1 MKIGF
6 NYNSIAKL
14 NNNSLV
20 KNPNDYLK
28 MIKKVEISDNIKKI
42 FKSLVDD
49 NHEVFIF
56 TPSPVE
62 LPEKL
67 KVKMKKR
74 LVKRL
79 KREGLD
85 FSKLAIVD
93 ESEMVEVAKRN
104 HIDIAIDNNQEV
116 VNKLN
121 EFTDAINFSNDKT
134 VSSLYSEI
142 IENIDKNRQSVID
155 YNSKPQGLPSEDQLW
170 MKHYRVGDLKWSK
183 DNMSPYDRLYT
194 SNIDWKDEISME
206 FFGKKFTYGDFFK
219 EVDELCNKML
229 SNGIGRGVRVPIVF
243 VNTPESIITLYALY
257 KAKATIVPIFPLS
270 TVEDFK
276 NKIESIN
283 RQNKEDGFD
292 CNCMFMSDLVCGRFK
307 DVIPSD
313 TKVVVLPITNSMPKP
328 LGFAFNKIVMPK
340 MGIKKI
346 EFNDQFISYNNYEGK
361 DNVDYSDLDTSF
373 DNDYTAV
380 QLYTGGTIKPKGVM
394 LSEGNIDTASKQ
406 FFNDR
411 FAFRRGDKIAAFMPL
426 NHSFGLII
434 GTHVAATLGVDLDL
448 IMKINFKRL
457 DKLFLKDKVNLF
469 GGIPNM
475 FPAIRNNKHMKDA
488 DLSHVKYI
496 LSGGA
501 PIDETEKKRTNEF
514 FEAHNSKAEIHDGYG
529 QTESSGGIIYDG
541 VPNIGTNVK
550 IVEPGTTNEIGYE
563 QLGELCMTGP
573 QIMRGYDE
581 EELTANALKEH
592 ADGKIWLHTGDS
604 AIIHNDGKVEIIGR
618 LDRMIKVN
626 GEQVILDKLEEEI
639 NSLPFIE
646 KSAVVKRPDDIRG
659 YVPVAFITLK
669 QGYTWNQEIE
679 NAMNSFYEQKLTGYA
694 RPRKTEVLEELPV
707 TAVGKVNIKELEKM
721 AIEQLEK
728 AKTI

>member
-14 NNNSLV
+14 
-20 KNPNDYLK
+20 KNTKVVSDKKQYEK
-28 MIKKVEISDNIKKI
+28 MITKAVISDEMKNIL
-42 FKSLVDD
+42 KSLVND

-56 TPSPVE
+56 TPTPIE
-62 LPEKL
+62 LTDDIKA
-67 KVKMKKR
+67 KMKKR

-79 KREGLD
+79 RHEGIE
-85 FSKLAIVD
+85 FSKLAIVPED
-93 ESEMVEVAKRN
+93 ELVEVAKRN
-104 HIDIAIDNNQEV
+104 HIDVAIDSNQDV
-116 VNKLN
+116 VDSLN
-121 EFTDAINFSNDKT
+121 EFTDAINFSDDKNE
-134 VSSLYSEI
+134 SSLYDEI
-142 IENIDKNRQSVID
+142 IENIEKNRQSVID
-155 YNSKPQGLPSEDQLW
+155 YNSVPQGLPSEDKLW
-170 MKHYRVGDLKWSK
+170 MKHYRVGDLKWSEG
-183 DNMSPYDRLYT
+183 NMSPYDRLYT

-219 EVDELCNKML
+219 EVDELCNKMV

-283 RQNKEDGFD
+283 EQNKADGI
-292 CNCMFMSDLVCGRFK
+292 NYNVMFMSDLVCGRFK
-307 DVIPSD
+307 DVVPSD

-328 LGFAFNKIVMPK
+328 LGFAFNKVVMPK
-340 MGIKKI
+340 LGVKKV

-361 DNVDYSDLDTSF
+361 AEVDVEELDTSF

-434 GTHVAATLGVDLDL
+434 GTHVASTLGVDLDL

-496 LSGGA
+496 LSGGS
-501 PIDETEKKRTNEF
+501 PIDDTEKQRTNEF
-514 FEAHNSKAEIHDGYG
+514 FQAHNSNAEIHDGYG
-529 QTESSGGIIYDG
+529 QTESAGGIIYDG
-541 VPNIGTNVK
+541 VPNIGTNVMV
-550 IVEPGTTNEIGYE
+550 VEPGTCNELGYE
-563 QLGELCMTGP
+563 QLGELCMSGP

-592 ADGKIWLHTGDS
+592 SDGKVWLHTGDS
-604 AIIHNDGKVEIIGR
+604 AIIHTDGKVEIVGR

-639 NSLPFIE
+639 NTLPFVE
-646 KSAVVKRPDDIRG
+646 KSAVVKRTDSIRG
-659 YVPVAFITLK
+659 YVPVAYITLK
-669 QGYTWNQEIE
+669 EGYTWNQELEDTI
-679 NAMNSFYEQKLTGYA
+679 NAFYEQKLTGYA
-694 RPRKTEVLEELPV
+694 KPRKTEVLDELPV
-707 TAVGKVNIKELEKM
+707 TAVGKVNFKELEKL
-721 AIEQLEK
+721 AEEEVKSGLK
-728 AKTI
+728 R

>member
-6 NYNSIAKL
+6 NLKSITELKKYDT
-14 NNNSLV
+14 V
-20 KNPNDYLK
+20 KNKNDYSK
-28 MIKKVEISDNIKKI
+28 MIKKVVISDEVKKI
-42 FKSLVDD
+42 LKSLKEQE
-49 NHEVFIF
+49 HEIFLF
-56 TPSPVE
+56 TPTPVE
-62 LPEKL
+62 LTDDI

-74 LVKRL
+74 IVKRL
-79 KREGLD
+79 KREGVD
-85 FSKLAIVD
+85 FSKLAIID
-93 ESEMVEVAKRN
+93 EEDFVEVAKRN
-104 HIDIAIDNNQEV
+104 HIDISIDNDKDV

-121 EFTDAINFSNDKT
+121 EFTDAIDFSDEKT
-134 VSSLYSEI
+134 SDNLYSEI
-142 IENIDKNRQSVID
+142 IDNIEKNRQSVID
-155 YNSKPQGLPSEDQLW
+155 YNSSPQGLPSEDKLW
-170 MKHYRVGDLKWSK
+170 MKHYRVGDLKWSN

-194 SNIDWKDEISME
+194 SNIDWKDEIAME
-206 FFGKKFTYGDFFK
+206 FFGKKFTYGEFFK
-219 EVDELCNKML
+219 EVDELCSKMI
-229 SNGIGRGVRVPIVF
+229 SNGIGKGVRVPIVF

-276 NKIESIN
+276 NKLESIN
-283 RQNKEDGFD
+283 AQNKADGIDYNVIFI
-292 CNCMFMSDLVCGRFK
+292 SDLVCGRFK
-307 DVIPSD
+307 DVVPKD
-313 TKVVVLPITNSMPKP
+313 TNVVVLPITNSMPKA
-328 LGFAFNKIVMPK
+328 LGFVFNNIAMPKLGVKKVEFNEQFTSFNK
-340 MGIKKI
+340 
-346 EFNDQFISYNNYEGK
+346 YEGK
-361 DNVDYSDLDTSF
+361 EDVNLDELDTSF

-394 LSEGNIDTASKQ
+394 LSEGNIDAASKQ

-475 FPAIRNNKHMKDA
+475 FPAIRNNKHMDGA

-496 LSGGA
+496 LSGGS
-501 PIDETEKKRTNEF
+501 PIDETEKQRTNEF

-529 QTESSGGIIYDG
+529 QTESAGGIIYDG
-541 VPNIGTNVK
+541 VPNIGTTVK
-550 IVEPGTTNEIGYE
+550 VVEPGTTNELGYE

-581 EELTANALKEH
+581 EQLTASALKEH
-592 ADGKIWLHTGDS
+592 EDGRVWLHTGDS
-604 AIIHNDGKVEIIGR
+604 AIIHNDGKVEIVGR

-639 NSLPFIE
+639 NALPFVE
-646 KSAVVKRPDDIRG
+646 KSAVVKRPDNIRG
-659 YVPVAFITLK
+659 FVPVAFITLK
-669 QGYTWNQEIE
+669 EGYVWNQELEDTI
-679 NAMNSFYEQKLTGYA
+679 NAFYEKKLTGYA

-707 TAVGKVNIKELEKM
+707 TAVGKVNFKELEKM
-721 AIEQLEK
+721 AIEQVEH
-728 AKTI
+728 AKTM